1 MRNIQVEY
9 SPIKPRCSYKVF
21 SYQNAYWGTFHVLT
35 QFFFTACR
43 TELDYYHHKATTEVA
58 LRVDQRLET

>member
-1 MRNIQVEY
+1 MKMHI
-9 SPIKPRCSYKVF
+9 
-21 SYQNAYWGTFHVLT
+21 GGLFHVLT